1 MPFTRV
7 SWDQEMD
14 LEGPD
19 LVKYIWKSDVSD
31 PYTGYGDDVDS
42 ETPDFTPEPVTTT
55 FYAVEA
61 ALQSAHDATPELQS
75 LEALKEALRT
85 GHVWKF

>member
-19 LVKYIWKSDVSD
+19 LVKYIWSVNISD
-31 PYTGYGDDVDS
+31 PYVGYGGDVDAD
-42 ETPDFTPEPVTTT
+42 TPDFTPEPFSYT
-55 FYAVEA
+55 FYMDGGA
-61 ALQSAHDATPELQS
+61 AYPRWRSRGA
-75 LEALKEALRT
+75 R
-85 GHVWKF
+85 